1 MASAAVVAACSV
13 STPRN
18 GFTAAGANRSAGG
31 ADSGQTASAT
41 DGAAGATDG
50 PGAGPSR
57 TATGGGGGGAGSG
70 AGASAVGTT
79 SNGGR
84 TTGQGGGASSA
95 VGVTKD
101 SITISWM
108 GGFSGATGSVTDDVY
123 KGFLTWQADVNA
135 HGGIYGR
142 KVIVNK
148 VDHADTPD
156 GAIAACHQV
165 LNNGSFT
172 AVFGSGGADTAVII
186 ANCFE
191 EAHYVNFYNYAVK
204 PKYKNWKYSY
214 SMLTHTDDSLREA
227 VTFIRNK
234 LGHVNEKF
242 GLICLSD
249 ETSKID
255 CDAFSAEAKAR
266 GVDLVDIEYIQ
277 QNQAQFTSELLR
289 LQKAGAQDVTIH
301 ALLESVGI
309 LRDAKAIQYT
319 PNWTLGAFAFDFVTE
334 AARDLFSGVTGLRN
348 GATTDMSQ
356 YPVYQQKAQQYGT
369 TSAVPGEALIVY
381 GEGVVIGKALSAAG
395 PSPTQATMVN
405 GLDHSVT
412 NWYDEITS
420 PLTYTATDHAGSHY
434 AFPAICCKPD
444 WTWKSLGPPATG
456 W

>member
-1 MASAAVVAACSV
+1 
-13 STPRN
+13 
-18 GFTAAGANRSAGG
+18 
-31 ADSGQTASAT
+31 
-41 DGAAGATDG
+41 
-50 PGAGPSR
+50 
-57 TATGGGGGGAGSG
+57 
-70 AGASAVGTT
+70 
-79 SNGGR
+79 
-84 TTGQGGGASSA
+84 
-95 VGVTKD
+95 
-101 SITISWM
+101 
-108 GGFSGATGSVTDDVY
+108 
-123 KGFLTWQADVNA
+123 
-135 HGGIYGR
+135 
-142 KVIVNK
+142 VIVNK
-148 VDHADTPD
+148 IDHADTPD

-191 EAHYVNFYNYAVK
+191 EAHFVNFYNYAVK

-242 GLICLSD
+242 GLICLND

-255 CDAFSAEAKAR
+255 CDAFATEAKAR
-266 GVDLVDIEYIQ
+266 GVDLVDTEYIE

-319 PNWTLGAFAFDFVTE
+319 PHWTIGAFAFDFVTE

-369 TSAVPGEALIVY
+369 TSTVPGEALIVY
-381 GEGVVIGKALSAAG
+381 GEGVVIGRALNTAG
-395 PSPTQATMVN
+395 ANPTQATLAN
-405 GLDHSVT
+405 GLDHTVT

-420 PLTYTATDHAGSHY
+420 PLTYTPTDHAGSHY